1 MVIVLVI
8 YDEVTKM
15 KIKWEPAPPG
25 IGWNRVKALRKKMDL
40 NQTQVAAGADISIA
54 TLYNIEHGYEETTT
68 IETKEKLAK
77 FFECDVDD
85 IFPAQMIGNETR
97 AKYDLRKVRKSL
109 RSHRLDMLKDFLPN
123 LRFKDEAATAAVL
136 DAMSLDELGD
146 LFHSGLDE
154 KDALDHLLRA
164 VKKYGLAQPKVK

>member
-1 MVIVLVI
+1 MVLVLVI

-15 KIKWEPAPPG
+15 KIKWELVPAG
-25 IGWNRVKALRKKMDL
+25 IGWNRVKALRKKMGL
-40 NQTQVAAGADISIA
+40 NQTQVAAGAGISIA

-68 IETKEKLAK
+68 METKEKLAK

-85 IFPAQMIGNETR
+85 IFPAQMIGNETK
-97 AKYDLRKVRKSL
+97 AKYDQRKARKSSH
-109 RSHRLDMLKDFLPN
+109 SHRFDVLKDFLPN
-123 LRFKDEAATAAVL
+123 LRFKDEATITEIL

-154 KDALDHLLRA
+154 EEALDHLRRA
-164 VKKYGLAQPKVK
+164 AKKYRLAEPKIK